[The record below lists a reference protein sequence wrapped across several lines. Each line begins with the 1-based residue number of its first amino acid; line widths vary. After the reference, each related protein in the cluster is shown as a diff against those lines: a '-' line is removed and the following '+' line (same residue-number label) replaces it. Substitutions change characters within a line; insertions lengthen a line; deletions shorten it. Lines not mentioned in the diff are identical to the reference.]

1 MRKAKGNSARV
12 QRIITAALS
21 GQLDEAQALE
31 LYQLGPE
38 MVQLALLATVKRIAQ
53 QKAQIEQLQ
62 SQQDAISNSIGPST
76 PSGQRPIYTKPSN
89 FQASSTTWR
98 QERP

>member
-1 MRKAKGNSARV
+1 MCYAVSMRKAKVNSAQA

-38 MVQLALLATVKRIAQ
+38 MVQLALLATV
-53 QKAQIEQLQ
+53 
-62 SQQDAISNSIGPST
+62 IGHPQRY
-76 PSGQRPIYTKPSN
+76 SGADRKCC
-89 FQASSTTWR
+89 ASD
-98 QERP
+98 